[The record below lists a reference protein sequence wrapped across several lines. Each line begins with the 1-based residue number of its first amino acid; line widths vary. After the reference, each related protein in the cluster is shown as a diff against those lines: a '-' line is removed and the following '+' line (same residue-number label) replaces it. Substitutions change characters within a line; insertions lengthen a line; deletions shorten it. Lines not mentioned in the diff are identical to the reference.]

1 MSTYGVGLVEALHAL
16 PDVVVVLFAL
26 LTQLGDL
33 WFYFL
38 VLSVFY
44 FFGDRLPRLGGA
56 VDRRRAA
63 YLIALALG
71 AAALTSALKYAFALP
86 RPPGAGTA
94 ELSVLFPEAV
104 RPLYVA
110 AATGDGYGFP
120 SGHALGAAVVWVGA
134 ATVLGIGRHRVRYA
148 VAGVVVGL
156 IALSRVVIGVHVA
169 ADVVVGLAVG
179 LLYLGVVD
187 RLSERGT
194 RPGRAFSVA
203 ALVAVVG
210 LLVTGFEPE
219 PVAVLGATLGARIAW
234 GALGSALLAV
244 PASRREGVVNLAVG
258 LPVFGGLFGFT
269 YATEPA
275 APLAFVGTALALG
288 GIVGTPLVGEYVGEH
303 LKGGREERDETKPP
317 AHDR

>member
-1 MSTYGVGLVEALHAL
+1 MSTHGVGLVEALSAL

-38 VLSVFY
+38 ALSVFY

-56 VDRRRAA
+56 IDRRRAA

-71 AAALTSALKYAFALP
+71 AAALTAALKHAFALP
-86 RPPGAGTA
+86 RPPGANTA
-94 ELSVLFPEAV
+94 ELAVLFPEVV
-104 RPLYVA
+104 RPLYVS

-134 ATVLGIGRHRVRYA
+134 ATVIGVGRDRVRYA
-148 VAGVVVGL
+148 VAGTVAGL
-156 IALSRVVIGVHVA
+156 IGLSRVVIGVHFA
-169 ADVVVGLAVG
+169 ADVVVGLVAG

-187 RLSERGT
+187 RVAERGAS
-194 RPGRAFSVA
+194 PGRAFSVA
-203 ALVAVVG
+203 TLVALCG
-210 LLVTGFEPE
+210 LLVAGFESE
-219 PVAVLGATLGARIAW
+219 PIAVLGATLGARIAW
-234 GALGSALLAV
+234 GALGPTLLSV
-244 PASRREGVVNLAVG
+244 PASRRQGVVSLAVG

-275 APLAFVGTALALG
+275 APLAFVGTALALF
-288 GIVGTPLVGEYVGEH
+288 GIVGTPLVGEYVD
-303 LKGGREERDETKPP
+303 ERL
-317 AHDR
+317 A